1 MDTSSSGWMTTSGNI
16 PPMPSS
22 AAAASTTTSSSL
34 TSSGDSGNSTAAGS
48 GGGSSSFAGYPS
60 QLLRLVKLYEKST
73 TTKRRQQ
80 QRRRQDQS
88 ESESELPMMA
98 MEQQNDNEKDGVV
111 PHSSNNNNNNNDG
124 DEDYDDD
131 SETILQNIVDLMNH
145 LIVMYSRYGLFQGN
159 SENAERVLSS
169 SSASASK
176 STSATKD
183 GTGGHNNRKKGGK
196 NNRGSLL
203 GGGGGSGNFS
213 ADFSSSLDPFTDS
226 TSSGTTA
233 EETLVF
239 TAILRILQ
247 LFNGTT
253 TSGKSS
259 SSSSKSQNGQPESKP
274 EPSLSRTV
282 GTASPSTNQDHAAVL
297 VSLVSELVVA
307 LSQKLLLSSS
317 SEGQRHHDV
326 VTCNVATYE
335 LLTQNGKVLL
345 TGFITAMESIVEDI
359 SWRHKIRSAIP
370 TGNKVAS
377 LSSSSSSSTSSSS
390 SSDSM
395 RCRLS
400 LMAPLD
406 DDLHTTPLTSLLKV
420 TTLLVGLFGTRLSRS
435 TAVLGSLR
443 SISWKILM
451 LPNESIQ
458 DGAARLLS
466 SLPLAGGVSGVTGT
480 DRNTPSEIWTESFMG
495 AVIGLPAI
503 IHNVTPV
510 GPSTRTDDSFRR
522 QVDSSSSIYCEWYG
536 SVMINEWLDEFRRHV
551 QNDDDRVKCFN
562 LFTRGLSRLLH
573 FLLLQDGIGSDF
585 ANSGSSSS
593 SLTSVQ
599 IDIPSVLSLI
609 ENLLA
614 FPLTAETVYFKTK
627 RRLRDVAVDGG
638 LLSPTSIATR
648 VANCIKRMG
657 HDILD
662 SLLTVLS
669 VPVLLPYARRVV
681 RISYASLLTSS
692 SGPVR
697 KAMDPTSAAQLDGK
711 KRRWLHLSVP
721 MRRLTIE
728 SLTKVIAKFGP
739 DASGSSR
746 QKNSS
751 RKGYTKSNARP
762 STDGEKSISLVVGCL
777 IEEIGRM
784 VDTFGF
790 DEDWVSNTDRIDL
803 VLSCVE
809 CLYTSLASFGGFM
822 SIACRSLIESA
833 ILTALSGI
841 CRSHPSPY
849 DVLSCC
855 QVKVSFLRLGS
866 ACALTPWKDG
876 ASSSLLTD
884 GLARAASTLRN
895 DSEPSVVIAATSAL
909 NVCDTINVPR
919 APPLLFVTRT
929 TTVGADKSSQLA
941 TISSKSS
948 GSPAKRKNA
957 DDVDGDAQDFVQEEE
972 QEKEREKD
980 EEIKPLKKKVKP
992 ETVLPPSIKL
1002 TNTSSKDNTSG
1013 AKVTSRIVPNR
1024 TCEDEDDDDEFPEI
1038 VDDGGPDN

>member
-1 MDTSSSGWMTTSGNI
+1 MDTSSGWMTTSGYI
-16 PPMPSS
+16 PPMPPLSSSSSS
-22 AAAASTTTSSSL
+22 AATTISSSV
-34 TSSGDSGNSTAAGS
+34 TSSGGNGINAAASGGGGS
-48 GGGSSSFAGYPS
+48 GGGFAGYPS
-60 QLLRLVKLYEKST
+60 QLLRLVKSYEKA
-73 TTKRRQQ
+73 TTKRRQK
-80 QRRRQDQS
+80 QRRKDQS
-88 ESESELPMMA
+88 ESELHMMT
-98 MEQQNDNEKDGVV
+98 MLQQQNDDGHDGSV
-111 PHSSNNNNNNNDG
+111 PHRNNNVGAD
-124 DEDYDDD
+124 DYDDD

-145 LIVMYSRYGLFQGN
+145 LIAMYSRYGLFQGN
-159 SENAERVLSS
+159 RENAERVLSS
-169 SSASASK
+169 SALA

-183 GTGGHNNRKKGGK
+183 GNGGHNRKKGGK

-213 ADFSSSLDPFTDS
+213 VDFSSSLDPSTNS

-233 EETLVF
+233 EEILLF

-247 LFNGTT
+247 LFTVDCTT
-253 TSGKSS
+253 TS
-259 SSSSKSQNGQPESKP
+259 SSSSKSQNGQT
-274 EPSLSRTV
+274 EPKHSSSRTV
-282 GTASPSTNQDHAAVL
+282 RTASSNTNEDHVVL
-297 VSLVSELVVA
+297 VCLASELVVA

-317 SEGQRHHDV
+317 SEGRGQQSRHHDV

-359 SWRHKIRSAIP
+359 SWRHNTLSVS
-370 TGNKVAS
+370 TGNEVTP
-377 LSSSSSSSTSSSS
+377 LSPSSFPMSRSST
-390 SSDSM
+390 DSM

-435 TAVLGSLR
+435 TSVVGSLR
-443 SISWKILM
+443 SISWRILM
-451 LPNESIQ
+451 LPDESIQ

-466 SLPLAGGVSGVTGT
+466 SLPLAGGVSGVAGT
-480 DRNTPSEIWTESFMG
+480 DRNTPSDIWTESFMG
-495 AVIGLPAI
+495 TVIGLPVI

-510 GPSTRTDDSFRR
+510 GPSTRNDDNSRR
-522 QVDSSSSIYCEWYG
+522 QVDSSSSLYCEWYG
-536 SVMINEWLDEFRRHV
+536 SIVINEWLDEFRLHV
-551 QNDDDRVKCFN
+551 QSDDDRVICLN

-573 FLLLQDGIGSDF
+573 FLLWQDGIGSDF

-599 IDIPSVLSLI
+599 IDVPSVLTLI

-648 VANCIKRMG
+648 VANRIKRIG

-669 VPVLLPYARRVV
+669 GPVLLPYARRVV

-728 SLTKVIAKFGP
+728 SLTKVIAMFGP
-739 DASGSSR
+739 DTSGSSR
-746 QKNSS
+746 QRNSS
-751 RKGYTKSNARP
+751 RTGYTKISARL
-762 STDGEKSISLVVGCL
+762 STDSEKAISLVVGCL

-784 VDTFGF
+784 VDTSGF

-876 ASSSLLTD
+876 ASSSLVID
-884 GLARAASTLRN
+884 GLALAASTLRN

-909 NVCDTINVPR
+909 NICDTVNVPR
-919 APPLLFVTRT
+919 APPLLLVTRT
-929 TTVGADKSSQLA
+929 TVVGDDSNSQIDTSSNKSP
-941 TISSKSS
+941 
-948 GSPAKRKNA
+948 GSPAKRKNVDDDD
-957 DDVDGDAQDFVQEEE
+957 DDVSPAKRKNVDDDDDDVQYSVQEE
-972 QEKEREKD
+972 EKEREKD
-980 EEIKPLKKKVKP
+980 PKPLKKKVKP
-992 ETVLPPSIKL
+992 EAVPPPSNKL
-1002 TNTSSKDNTSG
+1002 TNTISKDNNCSA
-1013 AKVTSRIVPNR
+1013 AKVTSRIVPNT
-1024 TCEDEDDDDEFPEI
+1024 TCEDEDDEDDFPEI
-1038 VDDGGPDN
+1038 VDDGGPD